1 MMFYQLVDD
10 GPLDR
15 NTTTSNIIVDP
26 VTAVTSPTATPVPV
40 LPLWALKSLVAGA
53 SVVECFLNKQTV

>member
-10 GPLDR
+10 GPLDG

-26 VTAVTSPTATPVPV
+26 LIADTSPTATPVPV
-40 LPLWALKSLVAGA
+40 LPLWDLKSLVAGA
-53 SVVECFLNKQTV
+53 RF